1 MTDDRSI
8 DPSIDLDRRIAWRVR
23 ELRAAHG
30 FTLDQLAT
38 RSGVSRSMISVV
50 ERGES
55 SPTAALLDK
64 LAGGLGVSLCSLFD
78 EPDAGGI
85 SPLARREAQPQ
96 WRDPASGYVR
106 RNLSPPGFESPIQ
119 MVEVSFPPGGHVTY
133 DNSFRADVQQQVWV
147 VEGSIEVSVGAERHR
162 LAEGDC
168 LAMRLNAPTAYSNP
182 TKKRARYIVVL
193 TQPTSRH
200 GRAAP

>member
-1 MTDDRSI
+1 MKDD
-8 DPSIDLDRRIAWRVR
+8 IDLDQRIARRVR

-64 LAGGLGVSLCSLFD
+64 LAAGLGVSLGSLFD
-78 EPDAGGI
+78 EPDAGVA

-106 RNLSPPGFESPIQ
+106 RNLSPPGFDSPIQ
-119 MVEVSFPPGGHVTY
+119 MVEVTFPPGGHVTY
-133 DNSFRADVQQQVWV
+133 DNTFRADVQQLWV
-147 VEGSIEVSVGAERHR
+147 IEGSIEVSVGAERHR

-168 LAMRLNAPTAYSNP
+168 LAMRLDAPTAYSNP
-182 TKKRARYIVVL
+182 TKKRARYVVVL
-193 TQPTSRH
+193 TQATTRH